1 MLAVVAEATAAA
13 DTLAAVATAAAD
25 MLAAGAGTSVAAA
38 VHISAAARVTSA
50 PDRQDPVRQR
60 RQVRAGQLCAAID
73 L

>member
-1 MLAVVAEATAAA
+1 MLAVVAEATAA